1 MGLALVTKR
10 MALVTMILAQVTKRV
25 AQVTMILAQVR
36 KNGGN
41 LHRSKKRSG

>member
-41 LHRSKKRSG
+41 LRRGKKRSG